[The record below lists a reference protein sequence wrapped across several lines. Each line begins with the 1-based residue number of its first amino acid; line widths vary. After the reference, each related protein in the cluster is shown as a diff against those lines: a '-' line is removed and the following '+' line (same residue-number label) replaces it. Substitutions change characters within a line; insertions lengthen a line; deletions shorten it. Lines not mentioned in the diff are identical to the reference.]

1 MALTQTAAI
10 FAEDKIK
17 KIRFEMTNFI
27 FGGISHVNVGLN
39 ALQKI

>member
-10 FAEDKIK
+10 FAENKIK
-17 KIRFEMTNFI
+17 KISFE
-27 FGGISHVNVGLN
+27 ISHVNVGLN